1 MAARLCLN
9 IYKTGDY
16 LMKTFC
22 FTVDDNIRF
31 FKEINEQR
39 PKSIFEHPYLN
50 MYLRLHKKFKLKVQL
65 NLFFE
70 TDDFNL
76 CDMTDAYLDEF
87 KYNSN
92 WLKLSFHSKLEN
104 VNPYKSSSFDEM
116 FCDCQRVNEQIVRFA
131 SRDALA
137 ETTTIHYCL
146 ATNDCLKAIKDCGI
160 KGLLG
165 LYGSKENPRTS
176 YQIDTLDAEKI
187 RNGNIV
193 KNGNIFYAPID
204 IVLNDTPP
212 ERIKSMLDN
221 MKTRKHIWVMIHE
234 QYFYPDY
241 HRYIESYEELLENT
255 FTHLTENGFT
265 SCFYEELL

>member
-1 MAARLCLN
+1 MYYLFMKIKGTIN
-9 IYKTGDY
+9 QIIYRNSENGY
-16 LMKTFC
+16 
-22 FTVDDNIRF
+22 TVL
-31 FKEINEQR
+31 EIFSR
-39 PKSIFEHPYLN
+39 GILTTVSG
-50 MYLRLHKKFKLKVQL
+50 KFPIVGIGEDLEL
-65 NLFFE
+65 E
-70 TDDFNL
+70 G
-76 CDMTDAYLDEF
+76 EF

-165 LYGSKENPRTS
+165 LYGTKENPRTS
-176 YQIDTLDAEKI
+176 YQIDTLDAENI